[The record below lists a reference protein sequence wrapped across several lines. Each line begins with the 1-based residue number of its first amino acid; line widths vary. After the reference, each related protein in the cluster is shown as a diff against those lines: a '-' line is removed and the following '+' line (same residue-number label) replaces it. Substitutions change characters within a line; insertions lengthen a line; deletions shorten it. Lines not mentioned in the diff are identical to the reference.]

1 MDRSKLMQIC
11 HLETMWKWG
20 SGDDSSSKPVAAGS
34 EHVGSMSLAD
44 LMEQLR
50 STEQLVA
57 QLKELVREKDAE
69 LHSKDQQLKEEKE
82 SADAKLSKVKLQN
95 KAKVASLTSQ
105 LEELKKQLSASGGLE
120 AKAEQKKAS
129 RDGDQEN
136 AAANR
141 GKILVLRRRIEELE
155 SQIIQKNEELQKK
168 NAELEAQHCRGAEMD
183 AMLAEKEKKL
193 AERDAYIIDL
203 QIACGSG
210 GVASEIFLP
219 DEELKNQLS
228 MKESSLRS
236 MEILVQNLTKK
247 VGDSEEKCSLFQ
259 EQIESLKNNQ
269 NKERERFQ
277 EREATYMENVCMFQN
292 IIQEKEKELEAQR
305 EKHEQELFKLAAKS
319 DASADLE
326 QLLKALKQKLHEKE
340 EVMLGRT
347 QVIDMLQKELDAKDQ
362 QLKEVNENLKHLLS
376 EKENLQSK
384 LDAEKHVMR
393 AQLRDMMEK
402 HELEMTKVREKYSAE
417 LHEIQEKHETELQ
430 EKDQALFQLKKQVA
444 ELSGNGQNN
453 SEEVRDLESVT
464 KEKMEELEVQV
475 KLKTEEASKSEAK
488 FLKMKAWSKSRIKQ
502 LEDELKN
509 FSSKN
514 NDISALNN
522 RVSELETEKK
532 ELQSKLQSLHEI
544 RTQNE
549 ELLTKLEVYEEQ
561 QRKLQA
567 DLDQVTKRAASQ
579 ASESGSVDEL
589 QSQLLEWQEIVPES
603 EESHDQVREVKSAMA
618 LQMAQIEEEREE
630 LIEDDWFFPGCSDP
644 AIVSGQQELE
654 EELTTVQG
662 IGRLHQARRKS
673 NQTSRKLQEE
683 YSFDRK
689 QCFQELNVTLDS
701 TDSTEGENMGGWWP
715 EYTSPNAG
723 LRTVVEELELE
734 RNQLQEQIL
743 CLEERCQD
751 LEDRLQLQGR
761 MEALQVTFGVEE
773 ERQLLR
779 AVQNEN
785 ERLQT
790 QLAQLR
796 NQQTRDAEKHQ
807 ILISGL
813 NEQLKGLNDR
823 NSFLE
828 TSLGEREQKLLS
840 TTEKL
845 EQIETLR
852 KLLQEK
858 DLLNKELGEKFV
870 HTEQKLN
877 EVLKKCS
884 AYEVENTEQKTAIN
898 DLTEKVATLKEKTL
912 KQDGVVELMQLDLDQ
927 TNEELDKLNTSHLEE
942 RSQLIQDLQRR
953 EREIDNL
960 KETLAEK
967 DREMSVL
974 SLNMTEYSEQV
985 IILKR
990 QVQCKEEEIRGMEE
1004 SLLKAERETHL
1015 LKEVQTADV
1024 RDASVKISVL
1034 SEQSNTM
1041 GWELERVRIENE
1053 AKTKENEELIKQI
1066 SENSI
1071 TIKDLR
1077 SEIKANNVTYHN
1089 KLMECESQIT
1099 LLKEQI
1105 SKSSEKLQ
1113 QTENKQRKE
1122 TEYLKTQLEE
1132 NNTLK
1137 EKWNSLLK
1145 EKESKEQTLE
1155 NELKTIEDSYNK
1167 LVLEDARKDE
1177 ELAKLSRQ
1185 LTEHTEHQ
1193 KTIKKDLQEKQ
1204 EIIVS
1209 LKQKLGLLEQE
1220 NEETKFKLIGDLKAK
1235 ETCCKELNNQL
1246 SEIHKQ
1252 INKLEMATQEKASA
1266 NKQLQADLEGKEE
1279 KLAEEIKA
1287 NEDLKKSINM
1297 MEKEKQQLISENES
1311 LSKLLDIKESE
1322 LLEKIQAVAEIEN
1335 KLSVSTAEYQKTL
1348 SVLSYDKDTLVKEIE
1363 QLSILAEQ
1371 KENSVAEQLQ
1381 KKTKECNVLAD
1392 QLFESKEQTQQ
1403 LHEQMQS
1410 LLIQLEDTRDKEINK
1425 EEMLN
1430 NKLSECS
1437 TLMQELSR
1445 SEENNLLLEKQIQS
1459 ITLDFEAKNRS
1470 LEEKILQ
1477 NDSLHKEMEESKLN
1491 ILELQ
1496 DEIKNLKDQKT
1507 KLSQCIEER
1516 DLTVKSQGSELEMF
1530 HKQVSEK
1537 MEESTVLKNQLQLL
1551 SKEVDVLK
1559 YEKED
1564 LSSLLSEKSH
1574 ECEVLQSQLVQH
1586 QSEIISARQQ
1596 VHTTTLEN
1604 EKLKV
1609 DIETVNATVTKKSD
1623 EIAALSSHLSQQS
1636 HNILALKDQIDG
1648 LIIEKEKLKAVLEEK
1663 ETLLSLKEV
1672 LIQQMKDSKMTGELQ
1687 YLQVV
1692 SDLQNQIQALGF
1704 ETSQLRQAM
1713 QEKENEFKKQ
1723 AQDLKLFKDKSEES
1737 DVLRVQ
1743 LSENMEVIS
1752 DLQYQLRNVTEKTAQ
1767 LNDSI
1772 IQKDE
1777 SLKQKLDEYVSLKAH
1792 LSEIQASSVMQ
1803 QKQLELLTSEAEQLK
1818 VLVSEKE
1825 LTVSNISLFSEKL
1838 KMQLQEKEN
1847 ECEVLKKQV
1856 VELEEVQMNLQKE
1869 IQDQKSAVIE
1879 ISQSLLEKE
1888 SSLMENKSL
1897 LKTLNEKASKD
1908 EEKID
1913 SISQLQSQIHELTQ
1927 QLQKSKEL
1935 VHEKEDAFLCLQE
1948 KIAAQYELRTELNAA
1963 LSEKEEIITGLL
1975 NSLKEKDTSIQ
1986 LADSNISILS
1996 SEIEVLREELEKS
2009 GVAMKNLTKEF
2020 QEKNKNFDI
2029 NQKKIDSLTVE
2040 LDYIKNEHQK
2050 ALDQITT
2057 WKQDLQQK
2065 ELAVESLHVK
2075 CTEQAENIEH
2085 LKLELNNVNS
2095 KSSQD
2100 CHDKA
2105 LLIASLQHQLES
2117 LEKEKNLLQEDAD
2130 KLTVENTQLIA
2141 SEDHLQKKLEELQEI
2156 NEKLETSES
2165 YSRMQID
2172 AVKLQMKTE
2181 KEKLQMQVS
2190 VKGEELSKLELKFE
2204 ALEQSLLESENKW
2217 VTDLDRATLQN
2228 NSLTEQLSSLESE
2241 MKSKDSKIE
2250 SLQQE
2255 LDLIKKELTQ
2265 SLSALFSSRLLCTEK
2280 NAQTSDSTQ
2289 QLTDTKI
2296 QLENFSTLITTI
2308 LSKETEGEQLQLI
2321 LLEKQKEMDVIKN
2334 ELKNMWSL
2342 EKQKDLLQ
2350 NDIEKI
2356 KCTYKSEIECL
2367 SKEVVTVK
2375 ETLCKQQSLLQERE
2389 ESFAEMN
2396 KQVEFLQEKID
2407 KSEEIVRTSQEKLN
2421 VEGKKVAS
2429 LLEEMGKKDQLIENL
2444 NSRVNQQKDLIFALS
2459 QQVKEKD
2466 CSVTEVMESLSNEM
2480 LKFSEERNILNAKL
2494 HDLEAVHNRSVGDLN
2509 RVLQELEHCKK
2520 ELEHSQ
2526 VTLSSREAVFKDVMN
2541 EKEEMQFNLEKIGK
2555 EKENLKKK
2563 LQVALIMRKDLMQ
2576 KVGKLEKS
2584 GQEEIEKEQKKTE
2597 ELLKKV
2603 NELTDKL
2610 KFAEVQNKDF
2620 ESHLGTLK
2628 QQLLEKDAKISNL
2641 NEILSSKASCL
2652 EELQGSVAELSDV
2665 IAEKQNICEQN
2676 LKSLEEKDCML
2687 AHMQSVLDE
2696 RASAYEEERSELL
2709 LALENAKFEII
2720 KKEELLKNSSSDKAD
2735 VNAGDRKK
2743 SLDHSNEINVMNQL
2757 EKEKEA
2763 LQRELLVSKED
2774 TKKIQKE
2781 REEHTK
2787 LADFN
2792 EQKKQLEHLK
2802 QEYKALWKVLQR
2814 KCKEFDFN
2822 QLQKCPPEEELEEE
2836 ETDLSNLESNKPR
2849 SKVQDASLKE
2859 SENLI
2864 ILMASKDIE
2873 LEELRCNY
2881 AKLQEETEMLKK
2893 ELRKVSVESGDR
2905 REETVNFNSVRQQEQ
2920 YQEHRKGSMLEEVSQ
2935 LQKKL
2940 KTCETE
2946 AIDMKTELEH
2956 VNNEKEALIKKN
2968 EEDYKMSQEKLERL
2982 RKEAKKE
2989 VAEKNE
2995 EIEALHCSFVDFK
3008 DKLDQE
3014 KEALKEAIKE
3024 GQEEAHHYK
3033 TAFEEMKSEKE
3044 EIISHLEKSNLELIN
3059 MKREVK
3065 HFSEENKKLLTELRT
3080 LREKAEMSSPVLS
3093 CKEFKEENDTEK
3105 ELGQFC
3111 SEVNLLQGK
3120 LQDKGTCFQLSET
3133 DYSGKTKLKEATAY
3147 EIQKQMQMVEEPLVK
3162 PASVNDSKPQD
3173 QRTTA
3178 EEKSREHL
3186 QRKLQAALISRKEA
3200 LRENKRLKDQIDKLL
3215 LEREELVN
3223 KTGTL
3228 EHLVSELGREK
3239 QSSNAVSPLYE
3250 EDSLVSENARLL
3262 TENEN
3267 LTAACESLKST
3278 METIVQ
3284 EKEAFSFQLNTLK
3297 DSQTVELTGWRAKH
3311 NELKQEY
3318 ESLLQAYENISSK
3331 IADMRQVIDLTRKE
3345 KQEAI
3350 QRLREGES
3358 EKEALKEH
3366 FQKLV
3371 DENEVI
3377 KNQLK
3382 QLSESKKLEVDELQS
3397 KAKRQIREQEAR
3409 MEEHQDRLHE
3419 LTHQNHQLMEENEQ
3433 LKQTSENLKQALEK
3447 IQSENDILHNDITVT
3462 KATLGD
3468 LQVQMEL
3475 YQNDMQ
3481 SKISDAL
3488 YENESLLK
3496 DINML
3501 KDKLFEKEQDVLV
3514 LEQGRKLIS
3523 EKLKKTEKSLD
3534 HKNNC
3539 FTKLDTECESL
3550 TQEIV
3555 SLNEK
3560 VKILEDDKCLLQEE
3574 LENVQESSYKVKNE
3588 REFLETELLNHV
3600 KKVDYLTDRMK
3611 SAQVQN
3617 NLLLQQLEE
3626 LKAEKCNMIREKEQ
3640 QLHLVKVFEEKVKC
3654 AQRDN
3659 SGTKTKTKELQ
3670 ELLKEKQQEINHLQK
3685 DSIKLQ
3691 ELILDLERSVKLS
3704 QSKSEKFEKDLSNTS
3719 EKLAKSN
3726 EEIYHLNE
3734 KLSSQVNLLD
3744 KSKNELDRLTAENLN
3759 WRKELKKKED
3769 QLQIQKR
3776 AYERDLER
3784 NLQQLKSVHKREWL
3798 NLEERHS
3805 ALQREK
3811 DRAVSEIRELQE
3823 EVSSKDSQN
3832 RKLQA
3837 DLNATLARLAAFTKC
3852 MSSLQN
3858 DRDRVISEMKNWE
3871 IQFKETIQSKEKQIE
3886 DSNKKILSLQDE
3898 LKDKMAEIQELNIK
3912 YSVAEE
3918 TKDELYLR
3926 QKSVDTQR
3934 YEELCR
3940 IKEENVLFLNRQQE
3954 LESVL
3959 QSKEAAFQALLK
3971 ENNSLNDLI
3980 ENSKSAEKEIKALES
3995 NFTRKEQELQQL
4007 LAEKEKTHTELEK
4020 QIAISEQMKIMLNN
4034 KDKEISLLISSKD
4047 DEISDYLIQV
4057 QTQHREQI
4065 KEYELQLQALQI
4077 ERQQCEESCQ
4087 RMENELRSLQMKADR
4102 AGQDKAA
4109 IASEIDAFKKS
4120 MSSLQNDRDDLF
4132 SKYKELEHLHQNV
4145 LNQRD
4150 SLIIGNESENS
4161 ALKQELRMLLNQID
4175 DLHSE
4180 NAMLSAQLI
4189 KYREDLNQIL
4199 SLKDHQLKDSL
4210 KQKLDSIKNLEQ
4222 EKYNL
4227 QKQIKEMQ
4235 LTSELQKD
4243 TAISLEHE
4251 NKKLISKV
4259 NDLESLIASLNK
4271 EKLVSESGEKL
4282 LSSDSVQKKEC
4293 VSNEQCEEK
4302 LQKRIQEVQKSVSK
4316 NNNGAD
4322 EKYNKTVLT
4331 YEHST
4336 EADASAQKMILEIQF
4351 QNRELRSQNEAFGKA
4366 VTALQNDR
4374 DRIIEDF
4381 KVLQSKYASEL
4392 KSEKKKGDELKAELD
4407 NFKLQLVSVLKE
4419 NAHLNQVLFDAA
4431 NKVTLDQIAEEIGNL
4446 CKTLAGR
4453 ELEISRLSSEH
4464 ANFVHQIEA
4473 FSKAMAS
4480 LQDDRDKLLQEL
4492 SKQKLASETKQGT
4505 ASFATAYN
4513 SINEINS
4520 LKSTLDTPQIDRG
4533 RLAKEGASLA
4543 AIEISKLKTKV
4554 DDLERAL
4561 HQTKA
4566 FQAETEREIA
4576 SYQNELAVL
4585 RMEKNLLLSESQALQ
4600 NQCEIT
4606 VAEKDQQIAEL
4617 QKLQQDTIVKKSVSD
4632 GSNYPVKILET
4643 ASLAGSADIP
4653 EEIKHVLAEKNQLQN
4668 ELQCCLQEI
4677 HQKDLHFQ
4685 QINLKVVQSA
4695 EENAI
4700 LSAQLKTMSQ
4710 TLRDNQ
4716 LRYTD
4721 LQNRYLRLE
4730 REYQTMQVTSFQG
4743 TVQDEARAEVPPGAP
4758 QERSAVIVEIDNME
4772 LNELRKRLAETE
4784 QQYDSVQQAL
4794 SQLTEMLSEEKRRR
4808 EAAEEALGLSEE
4820 QSNRFEV
4827 SGYRSVPTEYTV
4839 QMESEEEREALII
4852 NPSEHVIVRKMK
4864 GGALSFRRWLRGR
4877 SLYCSK
4883 LLTSRAK
4890 SRYLFLTYL
4899 VTLHIIVLLC
4909 LTGIL

>member
-1 MDRSKLMQIC
+1 
-11 HLETMWKWG
+11 MWKWS
-20 SGDDSSSKPVAAGS
+20 SGDDSPSKPVAAGS
-34 EHVGSMSLAD
+34 EHASGMSVAD
-44 LMEQLR
+44 LTEQLMR
-50 STEQLVA
+50 TEQLVA
-57 QLKELVREKDAE
+57 QLKELVREKDVE
-69 LHSKDQQLKEEKE
+69 LRNKDRQLKEEKE

-168 NAELEAQHCRGAEMD
+168 NAELEAQRCRGAEMD

-219 DEELKNQLS
+219 NEELKNQLS
-228 MKESSLRS
+228 MKESSLQS
-236 MEILVQNLTKK
+236 MQILVQNLTKK
-247 VGDSEEKCSLFQ
+247 VGDNEEKCSLFQ
-259 EQIESLKNNQ
+259 EQIESLKNIQ

-277 EREATYMENVCMFQN
+277 EREATYMENVRMFQN
-292 IIQEKEKELEAQR
+292 IIQEKEKELETQR

-362 QLKEVNENLKHLLS
+362 QLKEVNENLKRLLS

-402 HELEMTKVREKYSAE
+402 HELEMTKVREKYNAE

-453 SEEVRDLESVT
+453 SKEVRHLESVT

-522 RVSELETEKK
+522 RVSELESEKE

-567 DLDQVTKRAASQ
+567 DLDQVTKRAPSQ

-603 EESHDQVREVKSAMA
+603 EESPDQVREVKSAMA
-618 LQMAQIEEEREE
+618 LRMAQIEEERE
-630 LIEDDWFFPGCSDP
+630 

-662 IGRLHQARRKS
+662 IGRLHQGRRKS

-689 QCFQELNVTLDS
+689 QCFPELNVTLDS
-701 TDSTEGENMGGWWP
+701 TDSAEGENMGGWWP
-715 EYTSPNAG
+715 EYTSPNAVG

-761 MEALQVTFGVEE
+761 MEALQ
-773 ERQLLR
+773 
-779 AVQNEN
+779 NEN

-796 NQQTRDAEKHQ
+796 NQQMRDAEKHQ

-858 DLLNKELGEKFV
+858 DLLNKELGEKLV

-884 AYEVENTEQKTAIN
+884 AYEVENTEQKTAIS
-898 DLTEKVATLKEKTL
+898 DLTGKVAALKEKAL
-912 KQDGVVELMQLDLDQ
+912 KQDDVVELMQLDLDQ
-927 TNEELDKLNTSHLEE
+927 TNEELDKLNMSHLEE

-990 QVQCKEEEIRGMEE
+990 EVQCKEEEIQGMEE
-1004 SLLKAERETHL
+1004 ALLKAEREAHL

-1041 GWELERVRIENE
+1041 GRELERVRIENE
-1053 AKTKENEELIKQI
+1053 AKAKENEELIKQI

-1077 SEIKANNVTYHN
+1077 SEIKASKVTYHN

-1105 SKSSEKLQ
+1105 SKLSEKLQ

-1122 TEYLKTQLEE
+1122 AEYLKTQLEE

-1155 NELKTIEDSYNK
+1155 NELKTVKDSYNK

-1177 ELAKLSRQ
+1177 EFTKLSRQ

-1193 KTIKKDLQEKQ
+1193 KTIEKDLQEKQ
-1204 EIIVS
+1204 EIIIS
-1209 LKQKLGLLEQE
+1209 LEQKLGLLEQE
-1220 NEETKFKLIGDLKAK
+1220 SEETKFKLMGDLKAK

-1252 INKLEMATQEKASA
+1252 VNKLEMVTQEKASA

-1279 KLAEEIKA
+1279 KLAEQINT
-1287 NEDLKKSINM
+1287 NEGLKKSINM

-1311 LSKLLDIKESE
+1311 LSKLLDIKERE
-1322 LLEKIQAVAEIEN
+1322 LLEKIQTVAETEN
-1335 KLSVSTAEYQKTL
+1335 KLSVSSTEYQKTL
-1348 SVLSYDKDTLVKEIE
+1348 SALSCDKDKLIKEIE

-1381 KKTKECNVLAD
+1381 KKTKECNMLAD
-1392 QLFESKEQTQQ
+1392 QLFESKEQAQQ
-1403 LHEQMQS
+1403 LHGQIQS
-1410 LLIQLEDTRDKEINK
+1410 LLIQLKDTRDKEINK

-1430 NKLSECS
+1430 SKLSECS
-1437 TLMQELSR
+1437 TLTQELSR
-1445 SEENNLLLEKQIQS
+1445 SEEKNLLLEKQIQS
-1459 ITLDFEAKNRS
+1459 ITLDYEAKNRS
-1470 LEEKILQ
+1470 LEEVVLQ
-1477 NDSLHKEMEESKLN
+1477 NNSLHKEMEENKLS
-1491 ILELQ
+1491 ILKLQ
-1496 DEIKNLKDQKT
+1496 DEIKNLNDQNT
-1507 KLSQCIEER
+1507 KLSQYIEER
-1516 DLTVKSQGSELEMF
+1516 DLTVRSQGSELEMF

-1551 SKEVDVLK
+1551 GKEVEVFK
-1559 YEKED
+1559 CAKED

-1574 ECEVLQSQLVQH
+1574 ECEALQSQLVQH

-1596 VHTTTLEN
+1596 VHTTTAEN
-1604 EKLKV
+1604 EKLKA
-1609 DIETVNATVTKKSD
+1609 DIETVNATVMKKSD

-1663 ETLLSLKEV
+1663 ETLVSLKEV
-1672 LIQQMKDSKMTGELQ
+1672 LIQQMKDSKMAGEVQ
-1687 YLQVV
+1687 YLQIV

-1704 ETSQLRQAM
+1704 ETSQLRQAV

-1723 AQDLKLFKDKSEES
+1723 AQELKLFKDKSEES

-1792 LSEIQASSVMQ
+1792 LSEIQASSVTQ

-1856 VELEEVQMNLQKE
+1856 VELEGVKMNLQKE
-1869 IQDQKSAVIE
+1869 IQDQKSEIIE

-1908 EEKID
+1908 EEKIN
-1913 SISQLQSQIHELTQ
+1913 SISQLHSRIHELTQ

-1935 VHEKEDAFLCLQE
+1935 VHEKEDAFLSLQE
-1948 KIAAQYELRTELNAA
+1948 KVAAQYEQRTELNAA
-1963 LSEKEEIITGLL
+1963 LSEKEEVITGLL

-1986 LADSNISILS
+1986 LADSNINILS

-2009 GVAMKNLTKEF
+2009 GTAMKNLTKEF
-2020 QEKNKNFDI
+2020 QEKTENFDM

-2050 ALDQITT
+2050 ALDQLTT
-2057 WKQDLQQK
+2057 GKQDLQQK

-2075 CTEQAENIEH
+2075 CTEQAENIER
-2085 LKLELNNVNS
+2085 LKLELNYVNS

-2100 CHDKA
+2100 CHDQA

-2117 LEKEKNLLQEDAD
+2117 LEKEKKLLQEGAD

-2141 SEDHLQKKLEELQEI
+2141 SQDHLQKKLEELQEI

-2204 ALEQSLLESENKW
+2204 TLEQSLLESENKW

-2265 SLSALFSSRLLCTEK
+2265 SLSALFSSSLLCTEK
-2280 NAQTSDSTQ
+2280 NAQTSDSTL

-2296 QLENFSTLITTI
+2296 QLENFSAVITTI
-2308 LSKETEGEQLQLI
+2308 LSKATEGEQLQLI
-2321 LLEKQKEMDVIKN
+2321 LSEKQKEMDVIKN

-2342 EKQKDLLQ
+2342 ENQKDLLQ

-2389 ESFAEMN
+2389 ESFAEVN
-2396 KQVEFLQEKID
+2396 KQVEFLQEKIN

-2444 NSRVNQQKDLIFALS
+2444 TSQVNQQKDLIFGLS

-2480 LKFSEERNILNAKL
+2480 LKFSEERNMLNAKL
-2494 HDLEAVHNRSVGDLN
+2494 HDLEAVRNSSVGELN

-2526 VTLSSREAVFKDVMN
+2526 VALSSREAVFKEVMN

-2563 LQVALIMRKDLMQ
+2563 LQAALIIRKDLMQ

-2584 GQEEIEKEQKKTE
+2584 GQEEIEKEQKKAE

-2610 KFAEVQNKDF
+2610 KFAEVQNKDL

-2628 QQLLEKDAKISNL
+2628 QQLLDKDAKISNL
-2641 NEILSSKASCL
+2641 NEILSAKASYL
-2652 EELQGSVAELSDV
+2652 EELQDSVAELREV
-2665 IAEKQNICEQN
+2665 ITEKQNICDQN
-2676 LKSLEEKDCML
+2676 LKSLEEKDCIL
-2687 AHMQSVLDE
+2687 AHMQSMLDE
-2696 RASAYEEERSELL
+2696 RASSYEEERFELL
-2709 LALENAKFEII
+2709 LALENAKSEIT

-2735 VNAGDRKK
+2735 VSAGDRKK
-2743 SLDHSNEINVMNQL
+2743 SLDHCNEISVMNQL
-2757 EKEKEA
+2757 EKEKQA
-2763 LQRELLVSKED
+2763 LQRELLVSKADIKE
-2774 TKKIQKE
+2774 IQKE

-2787 LADFN
+2787 LATDFD

-2802 QEYKALWKVLQR
+2802 QEHKALCKVLQR

-2822 QLQKCPPEEELEEE
+2822 QLQMCPPEEELASCKAVLDEE
-2836 ETDLSNLESNKPR
+2836 ETDLRNLESNKLR

-2859 SENLI
+2859 SENLT

-2881 AKLQEETEMLKK
+2881 AKLQEETEVLKK
-2893 ELRKVSVESGDR
+2893 ELRKVSVEFGDR
-2905 REETVNFNSVRQQEQ
+2905 REEMVNFNSVRQQEQ
-2920 YQEHRKGSMLEEVSQ
+2920 DQEQHKGSMLEEISQ

-2940 KTCETE
+2940 KTYETE
-2946 AIDMKTELEH
+2946 AIDIKMVLEH

-2968 EEDYKMSQEKLERL
+2968 EEDNKMSQEKLERL

-2995 EIEALHCSFVDFK
+2995 EIEALRCSFVDFK

-3014 KEALKEAIKE
+3014 KEELKEAVKE
-3024 GQEEAHHYK
+3024 GQEAARHYK

-3044 EIISHLEKSNLELIN
+3044 EITSRLEKSNLELIN

-3065 HFSEENKKLLTELRT
+3065 HFSEENKKLLTELRM
-3080 LREKAEMSSPVLS
+3080 LHEKAEISNPVIS
-3093 CKEFKEENDTEK
+3093 CKEFREENDTEK
-3105 ELGQFC
+3105 KLGQFC
-3111 SEVNLLQGK
+3111 SEINLLQGK
-3120 LQDKGTCFQLSET
+3120 LQDKGSCFQFSET
-3133 DYSGKTKLKEATAY
+3133 DYSRKTKLKEAAEY

-3162 PASVNDSKPQD
+3162 PASVNDSKPQE

-3178 EEKSREHL
+3178 EEKSRERL

-3200 LRENKRLKDQIDKLL
+3200 LRENKCLKDQIDKLL

-3239 QSSNAVSPLYE
+3239 QSSNAISPLYE
-3250 EDSLVSENARLL
+3250 EESLASENARLL

-3267 LTAACESLKST
+3267 LTAACDSLKST

-3297 DSQTVELTGWRAKH
+3297 DSQTVELTGWKAKH
-3311 NELKQEY
+3311 SELKQEY

-3358 EKEALKEH
+3358 EKEVLKEH
-3366 FQKLV
+3366 FQKLI

-3496 DINML
+3496 DINLL
-3501 KDKLFEKEQDVLV
+3501 KDKLSEKEQDVLV

-3523 EKLKKTEKSLD
+3523 EKLKETEKSLE

-3539 FTKLDTECESL
+3539 FTKLDTECRSL

-3600 KKVDYLTDRMK
+3600 KKVDHLTDRMK

-3617 NLLLQQLEE
+3617 NLLLEQLEE
-3626 LKAEKCNMIREKEQ
+3626 LKAEKCNVIREKEEQ

-3691 ELILDLERSVKLS
+3691 GLILDLERSVKLS

-3726 EEIYHLNE
+3726 EEIHHLNE
-3734 KLSSQVNLLD
+3734 KLSSQMSVLD

-3776 AYERDLER
+3776 EYERDLER

-3811 DRAVSEIRELQE
+3811 DRAVSEICELQE

-3858 DRDRVISEMKNWE
+3858 DRDRVIGEMKNWE
-3871 IQFKETIQSKEKQIE
+3871 IQFKEAIQSKEKQIE

-3959 QSKEAAFQALLK
+3959 QSKEEALQALLK
-3971 ENNSLNDLI
+3971 ENNSLNHLI
-3980 ENSKSAEKEIKALES
+3980 ENSRSAGKEIKVLES
-3995 NFTRKEQELQQL
+3995 NFSRKEQELQQL
-4007 LAEKEKTHTELEK
+4007 LAEKEKTHAELEK

-4034 KDKEISLLISSKD
+4034 KDKEISLLISSKG

-4057 QTQHREQI
+4057 QTQHRKQI
-4065 KEYELQLQALQI
+4065 KEYELQLQSLQT
-4077 ERQQCEESCQ
+4077 ERQQREESCQ
-4087 RMENELRSLQMKADR
+4087 RMESELRCLQMKADK

-4161 ALKQELRMLLNQID
+4161 ALKQELRILLNQID

-4189 KYREDLNQIL
+4189 KYREDLNQVL
-4199 SLKDHQLKDSL
+4199 SLKEHQLKDSL

-4222 EKYNL
+4222 EKYSL

-4235 LTSELQKD
+4235 LTNELQKD
-4243 TAISLEHE
+4243 TAVSLEHE

-4259 NDLESLIASLNK
+4259 KDLESLIASLNK

-4293 VSNEQCEEK
+4293 VSSEQCEEK
-4302 LQKRIQEVQKSVSK
+4302 LQKRIQEVQKSVGK

-4331 YEHST
+4331 CEHRA

-4366 VTALQNDR
+4366 MTALQNDR
-4374 DRIIEDF
+4374 ERIIEDF

-4407 NFKLQLVSVLKE
+4407 SFKLQLISVLKE
-4419 NAHLNQVLFDAA
+4419 NAHLNQVLSDAA
-4431 NKVTLDQIAEEIGNL
+4431 NRVTLDQIAEEIENL
-4446 CKTLAGR
+4446 CKTLASR

-4464 ANFVHQIEA
+4464 GNFVHQIEA

-4492 SKQKLASETKQGT
+4492 CEQKLASETEQGT
-4505 ASFATAYN
+4505 ASFAIACN
-4513 SINEINS
+4513 STNEINS

-4576 SYQNELAVL
+4576 SYQNELAGL
-4585 RMEKNLLLSESQALQ
+4585 RMEKNLLLSESQALR

-4606 VAEKDQQIAEL
+4606 VAEKDEQIAEL
-4617 QKLQQDTIVKKSVSD
+4617 QKLQQDMIVKKSVSD

-4643 ASLAGSADIP
+4643 ASLAGSADVP

-4668 ELQCCLQEI
+4668 ELQRCLQEI

-4685 QINLKVVQSA
+4685 QINSKVVQSA

-4716 LRYTD
+4716 VRYTD

-4743 TVQDEARAEVPPGAP
+4743 TVQDEARTEVPPGAP

-4794 SQLTEMLSEEKRRR
+4794 SQLTETLSEEKRRR
-4808 EAAEEALGLSEE
+4808 EAAEEALGLFEE

>member
-1 MDRSKLMQIC
+1 
-11 HLETMWKWG
+11 MWKWG
-20 SGDDSSSKPVAAGS
+20 SGDDSHSKPVAPGS
-34 EHVGSMSLAD
+34 EHVGSMSVAD
-44 LMEQLR
+44 LTEQLTR
-50 STEQLVA
+50 TEQLVA
-57 QLKELVREKDAE
+57 QLKELVREKDAA
-69 LHSKDQQLKEEKE
+69 LRDKDQQLKEEKE

-105 LEELKKQLSASGGLE
+105 LEELKKQLLTSGGLE
-120 AKAEQKKAS
+120 AKTEQKKAS

-219 DEELKNQLS
+219 NEELKNQLS
-228 MKESSLRS
+228 MKESSLQS
-236 MEILVQNLTKK
+236 MQILVQNLTKK

-259 EQIESLKNNQ
+259 EQIESLKNIQ

-277 EREATYMENVCMFQN
+277 EREATYMENVRMFQN

-362 QLKEVNENLKHLLS
+362 QLKEVNENLKRLLS

-402 HELEMTKVREKYSAE
+402 HKLEMTKVQEKYSAE

-444 ELSGNGQNN
+444 ELSSNGQNN
-453 SEEVRDLESVT
+453 SKEVRDLESVT

-522 RVSELETEKK
+522 RVSELETEKE
-532 ELQSKLQSLHEI
+532 ELQSKLQSFHDI

-618 LQMAQIEEEREE
+618 LRMAQIEEERE
-630 LIEDDWFFPGCSDP
+630 

-662 IGRLHQARRKS
+662 IGRLQQARRKS

-689 QCFQELNVTLDS
+689 QCFQDLNVTLDS
-701 TDSTEGENMGGWWP
+701 TDSAEGENMGGWWP

-761 MEALQVTFGVEE
+761 VEAL
-773 ERQLLR
+773 
-779 AVQNEN
+779 QNEN

-790 QLAQLR
+790 QLTQLR
-796 NQQTRDAEKHQ
+796 NQQMRDAEKHQ
-807 ILISGL
+807 ILMSGL

-858 DLLNKELGEKFV
+858 DLLNKELGEKLV

-884 AYEVENTEQKTAIN
+884 TYEAENTEQKMAIN

-960 KETLAEK
+960 KEMLAEK

-985 IILKR
+985 ILLKH
-990 QVQCKEEEIRGMEE
+990 QVQCKEEEVRGMEE
-1004 SLLKAERETHL
+1004 ALLKAERETHL
-1015 LKEVQTADV
+1015 LKEVQTADI

-1041 GWELERVRIENE
+1041 GQELERVRIENE
-1053 AKTKENEELIKQI
+1053 VKTRENEELIKQI

-1071 TIKDLR
+1071 IIKELR

-1089 KLMECESQIT
+1089 KLMECDSQII

-1122 TEYLKTQLEE
+1122 AEYLKNQLEE

-1137 EKWNSLLK
+1137 EKWNNLLK

-1155 NELKTIEDSYNK
+1155 NELKAVKDSYNK

-1177 ELAKLSRQ
+1177 ELVKLSRQ

-1204 EIIVS
+1204 EMIIS
-1209 LKQKLGLLEQE
+1209 LEKKLKFLEQE

-1246 SEIHKQ
+1246 SEIQKQ

-1279 KLAEEIKA
+1279 KLAEQIKA
-1287 NEDLKKSINM
+1287 NEDLEKSINM
-1297 MEKEKQQLISENES
+1297 MGKEKLQLISENES
-1311 LSKLLDIKESE
+1311 LSKLLDLKEHE

-1335 KLSVSTAEYQKTL
+1335 KLSVSTAEYQKNL
-1348 SVLSYDKDTLVKEIE
+1348 SVLSCDKDTLVKEIE
-1363 QLSILAEQ
+1363 QLSILVEQ

-1381 KKTKECNVLAD
+1381 KKTKECNVLSD

-1410 LLIQLEDTRDKEINK
+1410 LLIQLKDSRDKEINK

-1445 SEENNLLLEKQIQS
+1445 SEEKNLLLEKHIQN
-1459 ITLDFEAKNRS
+1459 ITSDFEAKKRS

-1477 NDSLHKEMEESKLN
+1477 NKSLCKEMEESKLL

-1507 KLSQCIEER
+1507 VLSQCIEER

-1537 MEESTVLKNQLQLL
+1537 MEESTGLKNQLQLL

-1559 YEKED
+1559 YEKEN
-1564 LSSLLSEKSH
+1564 LASLLSEKSH
-1574 ECEVLQSQLVQH
+1574 ECEVLQSQLVQQ
-1586 QSEIISARQQ
+1586 QSEIVSAREQ
-1596 VHTTTLEN
+1596 VNTTTLES

-1609 DIETVNATVTKKSD
+1609 DIETVNAMVMKKSD
-1623 EIAALSSHLSQQS
+1623 EVAALSTHLSQQS

-1648 LIIEKEKLKAVLEEK
+1648 LIIEKEKLNTILEEK

-1672 LIQQMKDSKMTGELQ
+1672 LIQQMKDSKMSGEVQ
-1687 YLQVV
+1687 YLQIV
-1692 SDLQNQIQALGF
+1692 SDLQNQIQAHSF

-1723 AQDLKLFKDKSEES
+1723 TQELKLFKDKSEES

-1752 DLQYQLRNVTEKTAQ
+1752 DLQYQLRNATEKTAQ
-1767 LNDSI
+1767 LNESI

-1792 LSEIQASSVMQ
+1792 LSEVQESSVTQ

-1856 VELEEVQMNLQKE
+1856 VELEEVKMNLQKE
-1869 IQDQKSAVIE
+1869 IQDQKSVIIE
-1879 ISQSLLEKE
+1879 INQSLLEKE
-1888 SSLMENKSL
+1888 SSLKENKSL

-1908 EEKID
+1908 EEKIS

-1927 QLQKSKEL
+1927 ELQKSKEL
-1935 VHEKEDAFLCLQE
+1935 VHEKEHALLSLQE
-1948 KIAAQYELRTELNAA
+1948 KIAAQYELRTELNTA
-1963 LSEKEEIITGLL
+1963 LSEKEEVITGLL

-1986 LADSNISILS
+1986 LADSNISVLS
-1996 SEIEVLREELEKS
+1996 SEIEVLREKLQKS
-2009 GVAMKNLTKEF
+2009 EAAMKNLTKEF
-2020 QEKNKNFDI
+2020 QEKNENFDI

-2075 CTEQAENIEH
+2075 CTEQAENIES
-2085 LKLELNNVNS
+2085 LKLELNDVNS

-2117 LEKEKNLLQEDAD
+2117 LVKEKNVLQEDAD

-2141 SEDHLQKKLEELQEI
+2141 MQDHLQKKLEELQEI
-2156 NEKLETSES
+2156 NEKLGKSES
-2165 YSRMQID
+2165 FSRMQID

-2204 ALEQSLLESENKW
+2204 TLEQSLLESENKW
-2217 VTDLDRATLQN
+2217 VADLDRATLQN
-2228 NSLTEQLSSLESE
+2228 NSLSEQLSSLESE
-2241 MKSKDSKIE
+2241 IKSKDSKIE

-2255 LDLIKKELTQ
+2255 LDLIKEELTQ

-2280 NAQTSDSTQ
+2280 NAQSSDSPL

-2296 QLENFSTLITTI
+2296 QLENFSTLVTTI
-2308 LSKETEGEQLQLI
+2308 LSKATEGEQLQLI
-2321 LLEKQKEMDVIKN
+2321 LLEKQKEMDAIKN
-2334 ELKNMWSL
+2334 ELKNMQSL
-2342 EKQKDLLQ
+2342 EEQKDLLQ
-2350 NDIEKI
+2350 SDIEKI

-2396 KQVEFLQEKID
+2396 KQVEFLQEKINN
-2407 KSEEIVRTSQEKLN
+2407 SEEIVRTSEEKLN
-2421 VEGKKVAS
+2421 AEGKKVAS

-2444 NSRVNQQKDLIFALS
+2444 TSQVNQQKDLIFGLS

-2480 LKFSEERNILNAKL
+2480 LKFSEERNMLNAKL
-2494 HDLEAVHNRSVGDLN
+2494 HDLEALHSKSVEELN

-2526 VTLSSREAVFKDVMN
+2526 VMLSSREAVFKDVMN

-2563 LQVALIMRKDLMQ
+2563 LQAALIIRKDLMQ

-2603 NELTDKL
+2603 HELTDEMKS
-2610 KFAEVQNKDF
+2610 AEVQKKDF
-2620 ESHLGTLK
+2620 ESRLGTLK
-2628 QQLLEKDAKISNL
+2628 QQLLEKDTKISNL
-2641 NEILSSKASCL
+2641 NEILSAKASYL
-2652 EELQGSVAELSDV
+2652 EELQDNVAELKDV

-2676 LKSLEEKDCML
+2676 LKSLEEKDRML
-2687 AHMQSVLDE
+2687 VHMQYMLDE
-2696 RASAYEEERSELL
+2696 RANAHEEECSELL
-2709 LALENAKFEII
+2709 LALENARSEII
-2720 KKEELLKNSSSDKAD
+2720 KREELLKNSSSGEAD
-2735 VNAGDRKK
+2735 DDRKK
-2743 SLDHSNEINVMNQL
+2743 SLDCSNEINVINQL
-2757 EKEKEA
+2757 ENEKEA

-2774 TKKIQKE
+2774 AKKIQKE

-2787 LADFN
+2787 LAADFD

-2802 QEYKALWKVLQR
+2802 QEHKALWKVLQR
-2814 KCKEFDFN
+2814 NCKEFDFN
-2822 QLQKCPPEEELEEE
+2822 QLQICPPEEEMASCKMVLQEG
-2836 ETDLSNLESNKPR
+2836 ETDLWNLESNKPG

-2864 ILMASKDIE
+2864 ILIASKDIE

-2881 AKLQEETEMLKK
+2881 AKLQEETEVLRK
-2893 ELRKVSVESGDR
+2893 ELRKMSDEFGDR
-2905 REETVNFNSVRQQEQ
+2905 REEVVDFNCVRQQEQ
-2920 YQEHRKGSMLEEVSQ
+2920 HKGSMLEEISQ

-2940 KTCETE
+2940 KTYETE
-2946 AIDMKTELEH
+2946 AIDIKTVLEH

-2968 EEDYKMSQEKLERL
+2968 EEDYKMNQEKLEGL

-2989 VAEKNE
+2989 IAEKNE
-2995 EIEALHCSFVDFK
+2995 EIEALRCSFMDFK
-3008 DKLDQE
+3008 EKLNQE
-3014 KEALKEAIKE
+3014 KEVLKEAIKE
-3024 GQEEAHHYK
+3024 GQEEAHHYR

-3059 MKREVK
+3059 MKREIK
-3065 HFSEENKKLLTELRT
+3065 HFSEENKKLLTELQI
-3080 LREKAEMSSPVLS
+3080 LHEKAEISSPVVS

-3105 ELGQFC
+3105 KLGQFC
-3111 SEVNLLQGK
+3111 AEINLLQGK

-3133 DYSGKTKLKEATAY
+3133 DYSRRAKLKEATER
-3147 EIQKQMQMVEEPLVK
+3147 EIQKQMQIVEEPLVK
-3162 PASVNDSKPQD
+3162 PASVNDSKPQE

-3178 EEKSREHL
+3178 EEKSRERL

-3200 LRENKRLKDQIDKLL
+3200 LRENKCLKDQIDKLL
-3215 LEREELVN
+3215 LEREELVK

-3239 QSSNAVSPLYE
+3239 QSSHAVSPLCE
-3250 EDSLVSENARLL
+3250 EESLVSENARLL

-3297 DSQTVELTGWRAKH
+3297 DSQTVELTGWKAKH
-3311 NELKQEY
+3311 SELKQEY
-3318 ESLLQAYENISSK
+3318 ESLLQAYENISGK

-3358 EKEALKEH
+3358 EKEALQEH
-3366 FQKLV
+3366 FQKLI

-3382 QLSESKKLEVDELQS
+3382 QLSESRKLEVDELQN

-3447 IQSENDILHNDITVT
+3447 IQDENDILHNDITVT

-3481 SKISDAL
+3481 SKVSDAL

-3501 KDKLFEKEQDVLV
+3501 KDKLSEKEQDVLV
-3514 LEQGRKLIS
+3514 LEQGRKIIS
-3523 EKLKKTEKSLD
+3523 EKLKETEKSLD

-3539 FTKLDTECESL
+3539 FTKLDTECRSL

-3588 REFLETELLNHV
+3588 REFLETELLNHI

-3611 SAQVQN
+3611 SVQVQN
-3617 NLLLQQLEE
+3617 TLLLQQLEE
-3626 LKAEKCNMIREKEQ
+3626 LKAEKCNVIREKEEQ

-3691 ELILDLERSVKLS
+3691 EMILDLERSVKLS
-3704 QSKSEKFEKDLSNTS
+3704 QSKSEKFEKDLSNMT

-3734 KLSSQVNLLD
+3734 KLSSQVDLLD
-3744 KSKNELDRLTAENLN
+3744 RSKNELDRLTAENLN

-3776 AYERDLER
+3776 EYERDLER
-3784 NLQQLKSVHKREWL
+3784 NLQQLKSAHKREWL
-3798 NLEERHS
+3798 NLEEKRS

-3811 DRAVSEIRELQE
+3811 DRAVSAICELQE
-3823 EVSSKDSQN
+3823 EVNSKDSQN

-3852 MSSLQN
+3852 MCSLQS
-3858 DRDRVISEMKNWE
+3858 DRDRVIGEMKNWE
-3871 IQFKETIQSKEKQIE
+3871 VEFKEAIQSKEKQIE

-3898 LKDKMAEIQELNIK
+3898 LKNKMAEIQELNIK

-3926 QKSVDTQR
+3926 QKSVDTQC

-3940 IKEENVLFLNRQQE
+3940 IKEENVLFLNKQQE

-3959 QSKEAAFQALLK
+3959 QSKEEALQALLK
-3971 ENNSLNDLI
+3971 ENNSLNYLI
-3980 ENSKSAEKEIKALES
+3980 ENSKSAGEEIKALES

-4007 LAEKEKTHTELEK
+4007 LAEKEKTHAELEK
-4020 QIAISEQMKIMLNN
+4020 QIAVSEQMKIMLNN
-4034 KDKEISLLISSKD
+4034 KDKEISLLISSKG
-4047 DEISDYLIQV
+4047 DEISDYLFQV
-4057 QTQHREQI
+4057 QTQHRKQI
-4065 KEYELQLQALQI
+4065 KEYELQLQFLQI
-4077 ERQQCEESCQ
+4077 ERQRCEESCQ

-4132 SKYKELEHLHQNV
+4132 SKYKELEHIHQNV

-4161 ALKQELRMLLNQID
+4161 ALKQELRILLNQID

-4189 KYREDLNQIL
+4189 KYREDLNQVL

-4235 LTSELQKD
+4235 LTNELQKD
-4243 TAISLEHE
+4243 ATISLERE

-4282 LSSDSVQKKEC
+4282 LSSDNVQKKES
-4293 VSNEQCEEK
+4293 VSSEQCEEK
-4302 LQKRIQEVQKSVSK
+4302 LQKRIQEAQKSVGK
-4316 NNNGAD
+4316 NNNGTD
-4322 EKYNKTVLT
+4322 EKYNNTVLT
-4331 YEHST
+4331 CEHRA
-4336 EADASAQKMILEIQF
+4336 EIDASAQKTILEIQF

-4366 VTALQNDR
+4366 MTALQNDR

-4381 KVLQSKYASEL
+4381 KVLQSRYASEL

-4407 NFKLQLVSVLKE
+4407 NFKLQLISVLKE
-4419 NAHLNQVLFDAA
+4419 NANLNQVPFDAG
-4431 NKVTLDQIAEEIGNL
+4431 NKVTLDQIAEEIRNMR
-4446 CKTLAGR
+4446 KTLGSR
-4453 ELEISRLSSEH
+4453 ELEINRLSSERG
-4464 ANFVHQIEA
+4464 NFVHQIEA

-4492 SKQKLASETKQGT
+4492 SKQKLASETKENT
-4505 ASFATAYN
+4505 ASFAIACN

-4520 LKSTLDTPQIDRG
+4520 LESTLDTPQIDRG

-4576 SYQNELAVL
+4576 SYQNELAGL
-4585 RMEKNLLLSESQALQ
+4585 RMEKDLLLSESQALR
-4600 NQCEIT
+4600 NRYEIT

-4617 QKLQQDTIVKKSVSD
+4617 QKLQQDMIVKKSVSD

-4668 ELQCCLQEI
+4668 ELQRCLQEI

-4700 LSAQLKTMSQ
+4700 LSAQLKTMSH

-4730 REYQTMQVTSFQG
+4730 REYQTMQVTPFQG
-4743 TVQDEARAEVPPGAP
+4743 TVQDEVRAEVPPGAP

-4784 QQYDSVQQAL
+4784 QQYDSVQQAV

-4827 SGYRSVPTEYTV
+4827 SGYRSIPTEYTV
-4839 QMESEEEREALII
+4839 QMETEEEREALII

-4899 VTLHIIVLLC
+4899 TTLHIIVLLC